1 MVLAVIILSAA
12 GYLSYRNLSAIV
24 SSIKVDGKP
33 ELRLLTIRDISMDLE
48 KAQNSIRIYTITNDT
63 SDLKPYYSI
72 ISKIDEKVSRLRFE
86 CKNDPVLLLQTD
98 TISKLIEENLV
109 IWNELLYL
117 NNNQKVV
124 NYLKKLSDRLNSGP
138 DEILQTEKGILKRVF
153 KRNSNSDLNEGELK
167 TDLQQIEL
175 QDRITKEKMMAREA
189 KLASTS
195 SEIKEKFY
203 DLIAK
208 IENEISVLIQEKA
221 SSANLLATKTYIWLA
236 TFSISGTLL
245 AILVMFI
252 IVRYVR
258 KTQAYQV
265 ALQNSKAE
273 AEKLAKTKELFMANM
288 SHEIRTPVT
297 AISGFTEQLLHEPA
311 EENTTRILKII
322 KSSSDHLANI
332 INDILDFSKL
342 QNGKLKL
349 EKVHFSI
356 SKILEDLS
364 QLFECQALRDNTVL
378 SYAISP
384 ETPLV
389 LLGDP
394 YRLKQIMINLVSNS
408 VKFTRNG
415 KVNIIVKATR
425 IQAKSVI
432 LVIEVIDTGIGID
445 KEKLT
450 AIFEDFTQEEMNTT
464 RNYGGT
470 GLGLSIVKKLVE
482 LHAGTIECESRK
494 NHGTRMTCNIPYEIG
509 DEKLI
514 RNEPDKI
521 LYIPEEIKNLKVL
534 IVDDE
539 EYNRLLFKTI
549 LSRWQVSYSEASS
562 GMEALEILKTEQ
574 FDLIFMDIR
583 MPGIDGSKAA
593 RFIRDEM
600 NISEAAMPIICI
612 SAASSGDNLQQYIK
626 SGMNAFLPKPFTE
639 EMLLSTIVSVV
650 NDYSPVISDIQEE
663 PVKKEAE
670 SEGRL
675 DLKNLYH
682 ISSGDKQFV
691 KQMLVSFLDSTEKG
705 LGEMQEAVSNKQWG
719 KVSDLAHKLM
729 PPCKHIGATN
739 LYNSLRKA
747 EDSAINNKDVTS
759 VIKIAKEC
767 ITEFELVRTELQQ
780 HITTISQTV

>member
-1 MVLAVIILSAA
+1 
-12 GYLSYRNLSAIV
+12 
-24 SSIKVDGKP
+24 
-33 ELRLLTIRDISMDLE
+33 
-48 KAQNSIRIYTITNDT
+48 
-63 SDLKPYYSI
+63 
-72 ISKIDEKVSRLRFE
+72 
-86 CKNDPVLLLQTD
+86 
-98 TISKLIEENLV
+98 
-109 IWNELLYL
+109 
-117 NNNQKVV
+117 
-124 NYLKKLSDRLNSGP
+124 
-138 DEILQTEKGILKRVF
+138 
-153 KRNSNSDLNEGELK
+153 
-167 TDLQQIEL
+167 
-175 QDRITKEKMMAREA
+175 
-189 KLASTS
+189 
-195 SEIKEKFY
+195 
-203 DLIAK
+203 
-208 IENEISVLIQEKA
+208 
-221 SSANLLATKTYIWLA
+221 
-236 TFSISGTLL
+236 
-245 AILVMFI
+245 
-252 IVRYVR
+252 
-258 KTQAYQV
+258 
-265 ALQNSKAE
+265 
-273 AEKLAKTKELFMANM
+273 MANM

-364 QLFECQALRDNTVL
+364 QLFESQALRNDTVL
-378 SYAISP
+378 NYAISP
-384 ETPLV
+384 ETPPV

-415 KVNIIVKATR
+415 KVNIIVKASR
-425 IQAKSVI
+425 MQAKSIV

-445 KEKLT
+445 EDKLT

-482 LHAGTIECESRK
+482 LHAGKIECESRK
-494 NHGTRMTCNIPYEIG
+494 HHGTRMTCNIPYEIG
-509 DEKLI
+509 EEKLI
-514 RNEPDKI
+514 RNEPDHI
-521 LYIPEEIKNLKVL
+521 LYIPEKIKNLKVL

-593 RFIRDEM
+593 RFIREEM
-600 NISEAAMPIICI
+600 NISEATMPIICI
-612 SAASSGDNLQQYIK
+612 SAASAGDNLQQYIK

-663 PVKKEAE
+663 PDKKKAE

-705 LGEMQEAVSNKQWG
+705 LDEMQEAASSKQWE

-739 LYNSLRKA
+739 LYNSLRQA
-747 EDSAINNKDVTS
+747 EDSAINNREVTS

-767 ITEFELVRTELQQ
+767 IIEFESVKTELQQ
-780 HITTISQTV
+780 HITTINQTV